1 MFYPDPELFRKKAKE
16 GNLIPVYTE
25 IIADLE
31 TPLSAFL
38 KLGESPYSF
47 LLESTEPGHQI
58 GRYSFLGSSPFL
70 IFRSRGEEVEII
82 EDGQRRT
89 VTSPNPLMVL
99 KGLLQ
104 NFRPVPDENLPPFTG
119 GAVGYLSY
127 DTARFFER
135 LPEENLDELNLPD
148 LYFMLT
154 DTIIIFDRL
163 LGKIKIVANARVE
176 GDPDRAYRDAVDR
189 VETILGRLMGPSPG
203 TYFRPPPS
211 RPGGELTSNLTPA
224 EFERAVLR
232 AKEYIRAGDILQVVL
247 SQRFQTE
254 ISCPPLNI
262 YRALRTVNPSP
273 YMFFLKFDDL
283 FLIGSSPEI
292 MVQVMGDNIRL
303 RPIAGTRPRG
313 LTPREDQ
320 RLEEE
325 LLADPKERAEHVM
338 LVDLGRNDVGRVA
351 LPGSVRVSD
360 FMTVE
365 KYSHVMHIVSNV
377 EGKMAPDQDAYSAL
391 AATFPAGTVSGAPKI
406 RAMKIIEEL
415 EPIRRGPYAGAVGYF
430 SFSGNLDSCI
440 TIRTIIVQ
448 NQTAFVQVG
457 AGIVADSVPAN
468 EYRECLQK
476 ARALFQ
482 AVKMAE
488 GGLQ

>member
-1 MFYPDPELFRKKAKE
+1 MFYPDPGLFRKKAKE

-58 GRYSFLGSSPFL
+58 GRYSFLGGSPFL
-70 IFRSRGEEVEII
+70 IFRSRGEKVEII
-82 EDGQRRT
+82 EGQHRREL
-89 VTSPNPLMVL
+89 TSPNPLMVL
-99 KGLLQ
+99 KGILQ

-119 GAVGYLSY
+119 GAVGYFSY
-127 DTARFFER
+127 DTVRFFEK
-135 LPEENLDELNLPD
+135 LPEEKLDELNLPD

-163 LGKIKIVANARVE
+163 LDKIKIVVNARVE
-176 GDPDRAYRDAVDR
+176 GDPDRAYRDAVGR
-189 VETILGRLMGPSPG
+189 VETILGRLMGRSPG
-203 TYFRPPPS
+203 TYFRPPPA
-211 RPGGELTSNLTPA
+211 RPPGELTSNFTPA
-224 EFERAVLR
+224 GFEEAVGRAQ
-232 AKEYIRAGDILQVVL
+232 EYIRAGDILQVVL

-254 ISCPPLNI
+254 IGCPPLNI

-283 FLIGSSPEI
+283 CLIGSSPEI
-292 MVQVMGDNIRL
+292 MVQVVGDRIRV

-313 LTPREDQ
+313 LTPREDE
-320 RLEEE
+320 RLEKE
-325 LLADPKERAEHVM
+325 LLADPKEKAEHVM
-338 LVDLGRNDVGRVA
+338 LVDLGRNDVGRVS

-360 FMTVE
+360 FMSVE

-377 EGKMAPDQDAYSAL
+377 EGKMSPGRDAYDVL

-406 RAMKIIEEL
+406 RAMEIIEEL
-415 EPIRRGPYAGAVGYF
+415 EPVRRGPYAGAVGYF
-430 SFSGNLDSCI
+430 GFNGNLDSCI

-448 NQTAFVQVG
+448 DRTAFVQVG
-457 AGIVADSVPAN
+457 AGIVADSVPAS
-468 EYRECLQK
+468 EYRECLHK